1 MLRSSEEYTEGPKGA
16 GVMEPP
22 SEDQQK
28 GQDIAVRDVGGS
40 TGKQH
45 VEITLCGVCK
55 GSRCEGRV
63 SRGVCE
69 GGNVIHGD

>member
-1 MLRSSEEYTEGPKGA
+1 MLRSSEEYTEGPIRA

-40 TGKQH
+40 TGK
-45 VEITLCGVCK
+45 TA
-55 GSRCEGRV
+55 
-63 SRGVCE
+63 RGEYIMWGMQREQV
-69 GGNVIHGD
+69 